1 MGSKNDDFFG
11 GMFDFNGDGKTDL
24 GEEFLAYQI
33 FEEVM
38 KEETNDTES
47 DDDDDGFDSL
57 NYSSAAGS
65 FVSDHPQQPH
75 NLTRQAVIRA
85 PSVAEP
91 LPETLTFDQYKI
103 RRSAFLRECFFSAFA
118 ALLLGALPGI
128 VIYAAIATYDP
139 KNSASGFLV
148 TVFVI
153 AGIAAIVMIMRGA
166 FAGTSEKY
174 QRLQQ
179 AKVIYL
185 ENAPAEELSQQR
197 KKKRRMAISACSII
211 GAGILILI
219 TVSAVRLSRTATIY
233 NEALDQIT
241 NGNYEQASAT
251 LQQIEGEGYKDT
263 HALLLLCRAHKEYD
277 TGRAIDAYYTMQK
290 ASFFHQTAELGS
302 EITSFRQLLKSEYDA
317 YIHEQAERRQK
328 EYERIQSLPFPSVG
342 QYVTKSQM
350 DQMHWEGNDNKTC
363 DVHTTKYLYTS
374 GDGEKYRL
382 WISDYN
388 CIKKVVKLLGSHSSD
403 PSTGKSGT
411 GGLNNEPSVDGFSHP
426 EDFYDWYWDDFFDYE
441 DAEDYYYSHGGK

>member
-47 DDDDDGFDSL
+47 DDDGFDSL
-57 NYSSAAGS
+57 NYSSVADS
-65 FVSDHPQQPH
+65 FVSDPPQQPH
-75 NLTRQAVIRA
+75 NPTRQAVIRA

-179 AKVIYL
+179 AKEIYL
-185 ENAPAEELSQQR
+185 NHAPAEELSQQR
-197 KKKRRMAISACSII
+197 KKKRRIAISICSLI

-219 TVSAVRLSRTATIY
+219 TVSAVRLSRTVTIY

-241 NGNYEQASAT
+241 NGNYEQASAA
-251 LQQIEGEGYKDT
+251 LRQIEGEGYKDT
-263 HALLLLCRAHKEYD
+263 HALLLLCKAHKEYD
-277 TGRAIDAYYTMQK
+277 AGRAIDAYYTMQE
-290 ASFFHQTAELGS
+290 ASFFHQTAEQGS

-317 YIHEQAERRQK
+317 YIHEQAERSQR
-328 EYERIQSLPFPSVG
+328 EYERVQSLPFPSVG
-342 QYVTKSQM
+342 QYVSKSQL

-363 DVHTTKYLYTS
+363 NVHTTKYLYT
-374 GDGEKYRL
+374 GGGEQYRL

-388 CIKKVVKLLGSHSSD
+388 SIKKVVKLSKSS
-403 PSTGKSGT
+403 SGT
-411 GGLNNEPSVDGFSHP
+411 SAGKTGTSSLDTGPNVEGFSNP

>member
-65 FVSDHPQQPH
+65 FVPDPPQPH
-75 NLTRQAVIRA
+75 TPIRQAVISA
-85 PSVAEP
+85 PSAAEP
-91 LPETLTFDQYKI
+91 LPETITFDQYKTQ
-103 RRSAFLRECFFSAFA
+103 RSAFLRECFFAAFA
-118 ALLLGALPGI
+118 ALLLGALPGLG
-128 VIYAAIATYDP
+128 IYAAIAAYDP

-153 AGIAAIVMIMRGA
+153 AGIAAIVMITRGA

-179 AKVIYL
+179 AKEIYL
-185 ENAPAEELSQQR
+185 NHALAEELSQQR
-197 KKKRRMAISACSII
+197 KKKRRIAISVCSLI

-219 TVSAVRLSRTATIY
+219 TVSVVRLSRTGIIY
-233 NEALDQIT
+233 DEALDQIEA
-241 NGNYEQASAT
+241 GNYQQAAAI
-251 LQQIEGEGYKDT
+251 LQQIEKNDYKDT
-263 HALLLLCRAHKEYD
+263 KGLLLLCKAHQEYD
-277 TGRAIDAYYTMQK
+277 SGRALTAYYTMQDARIYYISAEQK
-290 ASFFHQTAELGS
+290 A
-302 EITSFRQLLKSEYDA
+302 EIDSFRQMLQSEYDA

-328 EYERIQSLPFPSVG
+328 EYERVQSLPFPSVG
-342 QYVTKSQM
+342 QYVSKSQL
-350 DQMHWEGNDNKTC
+350 DQMRWEGNDNKTC

-374 GDGEKYRL
+374 RGGEKYRL
-382 WISDYN
+382 WVSDYN
-388 CIKKVVKLLGSHSSD
+388 CIKKVVKLSSSSSGS
-403 PSTGKSGT
+403 STGKTGT
-411 GGLNNEPSVDGFSHP
+411 KSLDTGPSVDGFSNP